1 MASEPIARRAVVIGG
16 GIAGL
21 CAARVLSDHFGQVV
35 VLERDSLSD
44 GPSHRPGTPQS
55 RHAHGLL
62 VGGQRALS
70 ELFPGFERDLLEAG
84 AVLVRSNIDVRV
96 ERPGYDPF
104 PQRDLGLTSYALSRP
119 AIEFAVRQRLRASA
133 NVSLRDRCRVSELLA
148 SADQTAVTGVR
159 LEEGDVGRDELAAD
173 LVVDASGHGAPTLA
187 FLKATGHPLPDET
200 VIGVDQGYATG
211 VFHIPSDAPGDWK
224 SVLTFGGLPPNA
236 ARGSLLWPIE
246 GNRWIVGLGGRH
258 GDAPPGDVDG
268 FMAFARSLRTPTVY
282 NAVKNAKLDGDI
294 VRYGFRDN
302 VLRHFERLTTFPR
315 ALVAIGD
322 AVCRFNPVYGQGMTV
337 AAQEACL
344 LRKLFAVPSP
354 SGDPLQG
361 LAKTFFEQIPT
372 LVETPW
378 NVATFD
384 FIHPATRGQRPAD
397 FDSRV
402 QFAAA
407 LMRLAAEDPD
417 VHRLNA
423 EVQHLLK
430 PRSVYRDP
438 ALVQRIL
445 PLLAQS

>member
-1 MASEPIARRAVVIGG
+1 MARQAVVIGG

-21 CAARVLSDHFGQVV
+21 AAARALSDRFEQVV
-35 VLERDSLSD
+35 VLERDSLAD
-44 GPSHRPGTPQS
+44 RPVHRPGTPQS

-70 ELFPGFERDLLEAG
+70 ELFPGFERDLVKAG
-84 AVLVRSNIDVRV
+84 AVLVRSNIDTRF
-96 ERPGYDPF
+96 ERLGFDPF

-119 AIEFAVRQRLRASA
+119 AIEFAIRARLSECA
-133 NVSLRDRCRVSELLA
+133 NIALRDRCRVSELLA
-148 SADQTAVTGVR
+148 SADRKAVIGVR
-159 LEEGDVGRDELAAD
+159 FEEDGAASQDLPAD

-187 FLKATGHPLPDET
+187 LLKTTGHPLPEET
-200 VIGVDQGYATG
+200 VIGVDQGYATA
-211 VFHIPSDAPGDWK
+211 VFHIPGDAPADWK
-224 SVLTFGGLPPNA
+224 SVLTFGGLPPNIS
-236 ARGSLLWPIE
+236 RGALLWPIE

-258 GDAPPGDVDG
+258 GDAPPAGVDG
-268 FMAFARSLRTPTVY
+268 FMAFARSLRTPTIHD
-282 NAVKNAKLDGDI
+282 ALRAAILDGET

-302 VLRHFERLTTFPR
+302 VLRHFERLEVFPR
-315 ALVAIGD
+315 GLLPIGD
-322 AVCRFNPVYGQGMTV
+322 AICRFNPVYGQGMTV

-344 LRKLFAVPSP
+344 LRELLADQSP

-361 LAKTFFEQIPT
+361 LAKAFFEKIPA

-397 FDSRV
+397 FDTRLR
-402 QFAAA
+402 FATAFTK
-407 LMRLAAEDPD
+407 LAAEDPD
-417 VHRLNA
+417 VHRLTA

-438 ALVQRIL
+438 ALVQRVL
-445 PLLAQS
+445 PLLAQG